1 MKMLIF
7 RELPISTT
15 SYNAN
20 PKRVLMARG
29 GTLIA
34 LLTLTVFTLTGCS
47 PREIAPVEPPLPD
60 VTVQLPEKRPVTEF
74 YECIGRTEAPD
85 YVEVRARVTGY
96 LTKIHFTD
104 GKEVAAGEPLFEIDN
119 RPYLYSLNNAQA
131 RLQQAESQLKLAN
144 ITLER
149 NKTLAATNS
158 IAQQDLDEIAQQ
170 QANAAAEVNAAKA
183 ALAQAELDYEFCSIK
198 APIAGRLSQASV
210 TVGNLISST
219 QINASP
225 LTTIASVD
233 PIHISFDVDEA
244 AVLRF
249 RELRRSQGESVQ
261 FTHVRELNQKVLVA
275 LSNETDFSHEGIL
288 DFVDNQVRPN
298 TGTLLVRAVMPNP
311 DRFFAPGF
319 FVRVRIPFGKP
330 SDSLLVPERAIQ
342 SDQSIKYLLVVDSNN
357 VVQRRDVSLG
367 ILDGSMRVIRSGL
380 EETDRV
386 IVNGTQR
393 ARAGGKVNAVENS
406 APTKSTKE

>member
-1 MKMLIF
+1 MYRLSIF
-7 RELPISTT
+7 MNQNT
-15 SYNAN
+15 
-20 PKRVLMARG
+20 MAHSFERM
-29 GTLIA
+29 A
-34 LLTLTVFTLTGCS
+34 LLTLAVLTMTVTGCS
-47 PREIAPVEPPLPD
+47 KKEITPVAPPLPD

-74 YECIGRTEAPD
+74 YEYIGRTEAPG

-119 RPYLYSLNNAQA
+119 RPYVFARDNAKA
-131 RLQQAESQLKLAN
+131 RLQQAESQLKLAT

-149 NKTLAATNS
+149 NKKLEATNS
-158 IAQQDLDEIAQQ
+158 VSQQDLDEIAQQ
-170 QANAAAEVNAAKA
+170 QANAAAEVNAATA
-183 ALAQAELDYEFCSIK
+183 ALAQAELDLEFCSIK
-198 APIAGRLSQASV
+198 APIAGRLSRASV
-210 TVGNLISST
+210 TEGNLISST
-219 QINASP
+219 QINESP

-233 PIHISFDVDEA
+233 PIHIAFDVDEA

-249 RELRRSQGESVQ
+249 RELRRAQGESVQ

-275 LSNETDFSHEGIL
+275 LSNESEFAHEGVL

-298 TGTLLVRAVMPNP
+298 TGTLFVRAVMPNP

-330 SDSLLVPERAIQ
+330 TDSLLVPERAIQ

-357 VVQRRDVSLG
+357 VVVRRDVTLG
-367 ILDGSMRVIRSGL
+367 VLDGKMRVIRAGL

-393 ARAGGKVNAVENS
+393 ARAGGKVNAVES
-406 APTKSTKE
+406 TGLTKSTKE

>member
-1 MKMLIF
+1 MNRLSIF
-7 RELPISTT
+7 MIQ
-15 SYNAN
+15 NN
-20 PKRVLMARG
+20 MAHSFERM
-29 GTLIA
+29 A
-34 LLTLTVFTLTGCS
+34 LLTLAVLTMTVTGCS
-47 PREIAPVEPPLPD
+47 QKEITPVAPPLPD

-74 YECIGRTEAPD
+74 YEYIGRTEAPE

-119 RPYLYSLNNAQA
+119 RPYLFARDNAKA
-131 RLQQAESQLKLAN
+131 RLQQAESQLKLAT

-149 NKTLAATNS
+149 NKKLEATNS
-158 IAQQDLDEIAQQ
+158 VSQQDLDEIAQQ
-170 QANAAAEVNAAKA
+170 QANAAAEVSAATA
-183 ALAQAELDYEFCSIK
+183 ALAQAELDLEFCSIK

-225 LTTIASVD
+225 LTSIASVD
-233 PIHISFDVDEA
+233 PIHIAFDVDEA

-249 RELRRSQGESVQ
+249 RELRRAQGESVQ

-275 LSNETDFSHEGIL
+275 LSNETDFTHEGVL

-298 TGTLLVRAVMPNP
+298 TGTLFVRAVMPNP

-330 SDSLLVPERAIQ
+330 TDSLLVPERAIQ

-357 VVQRRDVSLG
+357 VVVRRDVTLG
-367 ILDGSMRVIRSGL
+367 VLDGKMRVIRAGL

-393 ARAGGKVNAVENS
+393 ARAGGKVNAVES
-406 APTKSTKE
+406 TGLTKSTKE

>member
-1 MKMLIF
+1 MNRLSIF
-7 RELPISTT
+7 MIQ
-15 SYNAN
+15 NN
-20 PKRVLMARG
+20 MAHSFERM
-29 GTLIA
+29 A
-34 LLTLTVFTLTGCS
+34 LLTLAVLTMTVTGCS
-47 PREIAPVEPPLPD
+47 QKEITPVAPPLPD

-74 YECIGRTEAPD
+74 YEYIGRTEAPE

-119 RPYLYSLNNAQA
+119 RPYLFARDNAKA
-131 RLQQAESQLKLAN
+131 RLQQAESQLKLAT

-149 NKTLAATNS
+149 NKKLEATNS
-158 IAQQDLDEIAQQ
+158 VSQQDLDEIAQQ
-170 QANAAAEVNAAKA
+170 QANAAAEVSAATA
-183 ALAQAELDYEFCSIK
+183 ALAQAELDLEFCSIK

-225 LTTIASVD
+225 LTSIASVD
-233 PIHISFDVDEA
+233 PIHIAFDVDEA

-275 LSNETDFSHEGIL
+275 LSNETDFTHEGVL
-288 DFVDNQVRPN
+288 DFIDNQVRPN
-298 TGTLLVRAVMPNP
+298 TGTLFVRAVMPNP

-330 SDSLLVPERAIQ
+330 TDSLLVPERAIQ

-357 VVQRRDVSLG
+357 VVVRRDVTLG
-367 ILDGSMRVIRSGL
+367 VLDGKMRVIRAGL

-393 ARAGGKVNAVENS
+393 ARAGGKVNAVES
-406 APTKSTKE
+406 TGLTKSTKE

>member
-1 MKMLIF
+1 MVQNMMASSF
-7 RELPISTT
+7 GRMAWTT
-15 SYNAN
+15 LA
-20 PKRVLMARG
+20 M
-29 GTLIA
+29 
-34 LLTLTVFTLTGCS
+34 LTLTVAGCN
-47 PREIAPVEPPLPD
+47 PKEIVPVPPPLPD

-74 YECIGRTEAPD
+74 YEYIGRTEAPD

-119 RPYLYSLNNAQA
+119 RPYVFARDNAKA
-131 RLQQAESQLKLAN
+131 RLQQAESQLKLAT

-149 NKTLAATNS
+149 NKKLEATNS
-158 IAQQDLDEIAQQ
+158 VSQQDLDEVAQQ
-170 QANAAAEVNAAKA
+170 QANAAAEVNASTA
-183 ALAQAELDYEFCSIK
+183 ALAQAELDLEFCSIK
-198 APIAGRLSQASV
+198 APIAGRLSRASV
-210 TVGNLISST
+210 TEGNLISST

-249 RELRRSQGESVQ
+249 RELRRAQGESVQ

-275 LSNETDFSHEGIL
+275 LSNESEFTHEGVL
-288 DFVDNQVRPN
+288 DFVDNQVRPS

-319 FVRVRIPFGKP
+319 FVRVRIPFGMP
-330 SDSLLVPERAIQ
+330 TDSLLVPERAIQ

-357 VVQRRDVSLG
+357 VVVRRDVTLG
-367 ILDGSMRVIRSGL
+367 VLDGNMRVIRAGL

-386 IVNGTQR
+386 IINGTQR
-393 ARAGGKVNAVENS
+393 ARPGGKVNAVEN
-406 APTKSTKE
+406 AGLTKSTKE

>member
-1 MKMLIF
+1 MMFL
-7 RELPISTT
+7 REARISI
-15 SYNAN
+15 SCYNAISM
-20 PKRVLMARG
+20 RFSSIHAGL
-29 GTLIA
+29 LFA
-34 LLTLTVFTLTGCS
+34 LLTLSMIALAGCN
-47 PREIAPVEPPLPD
+47 PKEITPVDPPLPD
-60 VTVQLPEKRPVTEF
+60 VTVQQPEKRPVTEF
-74 YECIGRTEAPD
+74 YEYIGRTEAPD
-85 YVEVRARVTGY
+85 FVEVRARVTGY

-119 RPYLYSLNNAQA
+119 RPYLFALNNAEA
-131 RLQQAESQLKLAN
+131 RLQQAESQLKLAT

-149 NKTLAATNS
+149 NKKLEATNS
-158 IAQQDLDEIAQQ
+158 VSQQDLDEVAQQ
-170 QANAAAEVNAAKA
+170 QANSAAEVNAAKA
-183 ALAQAELDYEFCSIK
+183 ALDQAKLDFEFCSIK
-198 APIAGRLSQASV
+198 APISGRLSQASV

-275 LSNETDFSHEGIL
+275 LANETDFTHEGVL
-288 DFVDNQVRPN
+288 DFIDNQVRPN

-357 VVQRRDVSLG
+357 IVQRRDVSLG
-367 ILDGSMRVIRSGL
+367 ILDGNMRVIRSGL
-380 EETDRV
+380 EENDRV
-386 IVNGTQR
+386 IINGTQR
-393 ARAGGKVNAVENS
+393 ARAGGKVNAVNS
-406 APTKSTKE
+406 SAQTKSTKE

>member
-1 MKMLIF
+1 MNRLSIF
-7 RELPISTT
+7 MIQ
-15 SYNAN
+15 ND
-20 PKRVLMARG
+20 MAHSFQRM
-29 GTLIA
+29 A
-34 LLTLTVFTLTGCS
+34 LLTLAVLTMTVTGCS
-47 PREIAPVEPPLPD
+47 KKEITPVAPPLPD

-74 YECIGRTEAPD
+74 YEYIGRTEAPE

-119 RPYLYSLNNAQA
+119 RPYLFARDNAKA
-131 RLQQAESQLKLAN
+131 RLQQAESQLKLAT

-149 NKTLAATNS
+149 NKKLEATNS
-158 IAQQDLDEIAQQ
+158 VSQQDLDEIAQQ
-170 QANAAAEVNAAKA
+170 QANAAAEVSAATA
-183 ALAQAELDYEFCSIK
+183 ALAQAELDLEFCSIK

-225 LTTIASVD
+225 LTSIASVD
-233 PIHISFDVDEA
+233 PIHIAFDVDEA

-275 LSNETDFSHEGIL
+275 LSNETDFTHEGVL
-288 DFVDNQVRPN
+288 DFIDNQVRPN
-298 TGTLLVRAVMPNP
+298 TGTLFVRAVMPNT

-330 SDSLLVPERAIQ
+330 TDSLLVPERAIQ

-357 VVQRRDVSLG
+357 VVVRRDVTLG
-367 ILDGSMRVIRSGL
+367 VLDGKMRVIRAGL

-393 ARAGGKVNAVENS
+393 ARAGGKVNAVES
-406 APTKSTKE
+406 TGLTKSTKE

>member
-1 MKMLIF
+1 MMGKSF
-7 RELPISTT
+7 GR
-15 SYNAN
+15 
-20 PKRVLMARG
+20 MAWL
-29 GTLIA
+29 TLA
-34 LLTLTVFTLTGCS
+34 MLTLTVAGCN
-47 PREIAPVEPPLPD
+47 PKEIVPVPPPLPD

-74 YECIGRTEAPD
+74 YEYIGRTEAPE

-119 RPYLYSLNNAQA
+119 RPYEFARDNAKA
-131 RLQQAESQLKLAN
+131 RLQQAESQLKLAT

-149 NKTLAATNS
+149 NKKLEATNS
-158 IAQQDLDEIAQQ
+158 VSQQDLDEIAQQ
-170 QANAAAEVNAAKA
+170 QANAAAEVNASTA
-183 ALAQAELDYEFCSIK
+183 ALAQAELDLEFCSIK
-198 APIAGRLSQASV
+198 APIAGRLSRASV
-210 TVGNLISST
+210 TEGNLISST

-233 PIHISFDVDEA
+233 PIHISFDVDET

-249 RELRRSQGESVQ
+249 RELRRAQGDSVQ

-275 LSNETDFSHEGIL
+275 LSNESEFTHEGVL
-288 DFVDNQVRPN
+288 DFIDNQVRPS

-330 SDSLLVPERAIQ
+330 TNSLLVPERAIQ

-357 VVQRRDVSLG
+357 VVVRRDVTLG
-367 ILDGSMRVIRSGL
+367 ILDGNMRVIRAGL

-393 ARAGGKVNAVENS
+393 ARAGGTVNAVENTGL
-406 APTKSTKE
+406 TKSTKE

>member
-1 MKMLIF
+1 MLIF

-219 QINASP
+219 QINAS
-225 LTTIASVD
+225 
-233 PIHISFDVDEA
+233 
-244 AVLRF
+244 
-249 RELRRSQGESVQ
+249 
-261 FTHVRELNQKVLVA
+261 
-275 LSNETDFSHEGIL
+275 
-288 DFVDNQVRPN
+288 
-298 TGTLLVRAVMPNP
+298 
-311 DRFFAPGF
+311 
-319 FVRVRIPFGKP
+319 
-330 SDSLLVPERAIQ
+330 
-342 SDQSIKYLLVVDSNN
+342 
-357 VVQRRDVSLG
+357 
-367 ILDGSMRVIRSGL
+367 
-380 EETDRV
+380 
-386 IVNGTQR
+386 
-393 ARAGGKVNAVENS
+393 
-406 APTKSTKE
+406 